1 MNPTPKELA
10 AMVEAMTPAA
20 TLEQGIANL
29 QTAVIVVNALPALM
43 ERYERMRAALAYYA
57 NKSNYASKLTPGGGS
72 WYMEIELDD
81 GDRAIEAIADADKPL
96 ESRS

>member
-10 AMVEAMTPAA
+10 AMH
-20 TLEQGIANL
+20 ANPDRDTVL
-29 QTAVIVVNALPALM
+29 VLCMIDSVFASLM

>member
-1 MNPTPKELA
+1 MTPKELA
-10 AMVEAMTPAA
+10 AMVEATAPGP
-20 TLEQGIANL
+20 TFGIVSLKHFA
-29 QTAVIVVNALPALM
+29 ALM